1 MSFGATGRGGLV
13 LRNLLRNRKTFVFS
27 SVGIVV
33 GIAAFVFFLSLGAG
47 IKKVVLGDILSHL
60 PINVIEVTPRQ
71 SSFNLFS
78 FATPGILGGGSIT
91 DDALERIASIRGV
104 THVAP
109 EMVMNVPIQAYG
121 VFFGKRVFTDLM
133 ATGIDPSVV
142 EADIQPGLAFAYDP
156 DGPIPVL
163 ASTHLLE
170 LYNSNFSSALKLPK
184 LSREAVTKI
193 DFALVVGK
201 SYIGGNPDPSK
212 VKEYKCRVVGVSPKA
227 VLVGITMPIEYVKRF
242 NAAYNKDGDKNQYKM
257 VFVTTRDASDVSVV
271 SADIEAMGLEIEK
284 TKKTIGGVLTIAT
297 LLLTMFSV
305 LIVALAAVNI
315 AHTFFMLIYERRREI
330 GVMRSV
336 GATRGDVRTL
346 ILGEAASIGV
356 VSGLVGV
363 AVGWTGSRIINYAAA
378 HFIPPFPY
386 KPDEFFLL
394 TPGIVVGALL
404 FAVAFCVIGAVVPAT
419 RAARLDPAEAL
430 RA

>member
-1 MSFGATGRGGLV
+1 MSAGATGRGGLIA
-13 LRNLLRNRKTFVFS
+13 RNLLRNRKTFVFS

-60 PINVIEVTPRQ
+60 PVNVIEVTPKQ
-71 SSFNLFS
+71 STFSMFS
-78 FATPGILGGGSIT
+78 FATPGLLGGGAIT
-91 DDALERIASIRGV
+91 DESLERIASIPGV
-104 THVAP
+104 AKVAP
-109 EMVMNVPIQAYG
+109 EMVMNVPIQAFG
-121 VFFGKRVFTDLM
+121 QFFGKRVFTDLM
-133 ATGIDPSVV
+133 ATGIDPAVV
-142 EADIQPGLAFAYDP
+142 AGDVQEGLTFGYSP

-170 LYNSNFSSALKLPK
+170 LYNSNFSNALKLPK
-184 LSREAVTKI
+184 LSKEAVTKI
-193 DFALVVGK
+193 DFTLVVGK

-212 VKEYKCRVVGVSPKA
+212 VREYKCRVVGVSPTA
-227 VLVGITMPIEYVKRF
+227 VLVGVTIPIEYVKRF
-242 NAAYNKDGDKNQYKM
+242 NAEYNADNKNSYKM
-257 VFVTTRDASDVSVV
+257 AFVTTRANSDVASV
-271 SADIEAMGLEIEK
+271 SAGIEEMGLEIDK

-315 AHTFFMLIYERRREI
+315 AHTFFMVIYERRREI

-336 GATRGDVRTL
+336 GATRGDIRTL
-346 ILGEAASIGV
+346 ILGEAASIGL
-356 VSGLVGV
+356 VSGLGGAV
-363 AVGWTGSRIINYAAA
+363 AGWAGSRLVNYAAV

-394 TPGIVVGALL
+394 TPGIVAGALL
-404 FAVAFCVIGAVVPAT
+404 FAVVFCVIGAIFPAT
-419 RAARLDPAEAL
+419 RAARMDPAEAL